1 MIFLNYSEALNFIH
15 SREKFIRP
23 FGLHRIGALLEALG
37 NPQMRVPVVHI
48 AGTNGKGSTAAFCD
62 AVFRASGLK
71 TGLFISPFVLDFRE
85 RIQINGNYIAPEDLA
100 ELTTL
105 IAETGITVN
114 EFEVITAIA
123 FLYFERN
130 GCDIVVLETGLGGK
144 ADSTNISADVR
155 VSVLTKIGLDHTAVL
170 GDTVEQIAE
179 EKCGILKNDVTVT
192 SPNQPPAALQ
202 IIRQRAKKLIV
213 PDLSALTVQKCTLL
227 GNAFTYKGV
236 AYETTLGGEYQIE
249 NAVTA
254 IETVLASGFDITAEN
269 LQKGL
274 LSAAFPARLE
284 VLSRSPL
291 LVLDGAHNPDG
302 AAVLTHALE
311 DLGQPV
317 TAIIGMMRD
326 KNVSAFLQIVL
337 PFCTRVICV
346 PACDLPRTMP
356 AEELARIAAEMHP
369 NVQTAESVEQ
379 ALSMTDDRPTFI
391 FGSLYLAA
399 EVKKLEKRPKLLFSD
414 N

>member
-1 MIFLNYSEALNFIH
+1 MNYSEALQYIH
-15 SREKFIRP
+15 TRGKFTHP
-23 FGLHRIGALLEALG
+23 AGLERMCCLNSALG
-37 NPQMRVPVVHI
+37 DPQKKLPVIHI
-48 AGTNGKGSTAAFCD
+48 AGTNGKGSTAAFC
-62 AVFRASGLK
+62 ASVFRAAGLK
-71 TGLFISPFVLDFRE
+71 TGLYISPFVLDFRE
-85 RIQINGNYIAPEDLA
+85 RIQINGAYIPENELA
-100 ELTTL
+100 RLTETVCK
-105 IAETGITVN
+105 TGIHVN
-114 EFEVITAIA
+114 EFELITAIA
-123 FLYFERN
+123 FLYFAQEK
-130 GCDIVVLETGLGGK
+130 CDVVVLETGLGGRLD
-144 ADSTNISADVR
+144 ATNTATDVR
-155 VSVLTKIGLDHTAVL
+155 VSVLTKIGLDHTAIL
-170 GDTVEQIAE
+170 GDTLEQIAE

-213 PDLSALTVQKCTLL
+213 LDLSALSVQKCTLL

-249 NAVTA
+249 NALTA
-254 IETVLASGFDITAEN
+254 IETVLASGFDITTEN

-302 AAVLTHALE
+302 ATVLAHALE

-337 PFCTRVICV
+337 PFCERVICV

-356 AEELARIAAEMHP
+356 AEELAAIAAEMHP